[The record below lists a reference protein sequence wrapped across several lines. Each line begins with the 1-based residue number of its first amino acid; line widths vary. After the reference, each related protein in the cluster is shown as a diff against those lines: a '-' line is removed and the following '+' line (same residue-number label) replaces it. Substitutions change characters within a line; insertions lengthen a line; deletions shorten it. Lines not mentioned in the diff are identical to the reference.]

1 MNERKDNAQKRI
13 LCDTVQFLEDYEW
26 IFNFKVTHIL
36 QDNIVDRIPLEWF
49 EYLRGLDIDTFDS
62 VFLDMKCARQ
72 VPSFVTEFLKIY
84 RSVKKTLLE
93 KYELTKICS
102 IVRKENRKISLKKQ
116 HEISNFSEYIA
127 NNVPTHFKI
136 FDIGSGLGYIGEEL
150 TKLGYDVT
158 GVESSCDHV
167 SRANEKKQVASHHNF
182 NTVQLYIDNSAESVA
197 NLLASTDDSENICLI
212 GLHCCGDLTCN
223 ILKMFASN
231 SKFKSVAVVSC
242 CYHKMTLSSEIPQFP
257 MSSQVK
263 LALQSCNIL
272 PTKLFTKFTMRLA
285 AQSII

>member
-49 EYLRGLDIDTFDS
+49 EYLRDLDIDTFDS
-62 VFLDMKCARQ
+62 LFLDMKCARQ

-127 NNVPTHFKI
+127 NNVPTNFKI
-136 FDIGSGLGYIGEEL
+136 FDIGSGLGYIGEERDGNEDFL
-150 TKLGYDVT
+150 FNNCKCGRLYVT
-158 GVESSCDHV
+158 G
-167 SRANEKKQVASHHNF
+167 
-182 NTVQLYIDNSAESVA
+182 L
-197 NLLASTDDSENICLI
+197 
-212 GLHCCGDLTCN
+212 
-223 ILKMFASN
+223 
-231 SKFKSVAVVSC
+231 
-242 CYHKMTLSSEIPQFP
+242 
-257 MSSQVK
+257 
-263 LALQSCNIL
+263 
-272 PTKLFTKFTMRLA
+272 RLA
-285 AQSII
+285 VDNENENPVYISGKGADKAWL

>member
-1 MNERKDNAQKRI
+1 MCLILQSEKQINLIMNEKKDNAQKRI
-13 LCDTVQFLEDYEW
+13 LCDIVQFLEDYEW

-136 FDIGSGLGYIGEEL
+136 FDIGSGLGYIGEERD
-150 TKLGYDVT
+150 G
-158 GVESSCDHV
+158 
-167 SRANEKKQVASHHNF
+167 NEDF
-182 NTVQLYIDNSAESVA
+182 
-197 NLLASTDDSENICLI
+197 
-212 GLHCCGDLTCN
+212 
-223 ILKMFASN
+223 F
-231 SKFKSVAVVSC
+231 
-242 CYHKMTLSSEIPQFP
+242 
-257 MSSQVK
+257 
-263 LALQSCNIL
+263 
-272 PTKLFTKFTMRLA
+272 
-285 AQSII
+285 SIIASVDGCM